1 MSFLGESI
9 KCYTGDYEEGDYE
22 QTDCPTNA
30 CLKTI
35 IGGSKPV
42 RACSSKTVLGD
53 GCTENETL
61 KTFICSCTRDLCN
74 AGTKQKMS
82 AFTQLFVSILSI
94 YFIPKFLKHM
104 YAWAEMLS
112 YTKIQVYKLR

>member
-61 KTFICSCTRDLCN
+61 RTFVCSCTRELCN
-74 AGTKQKMS
+74 AGTKQKIS

-94 YFIPKFLKHM
+94 YFIPIFLQNM
-104 YAWAEMLS
+104 YAW
-112 YTKIQVYKLR
+112 TKILIYVENTAL